1 MRLGL
6 RAADLEAPS
15 RAGSARWRTPTDC
28 FFFSLSL
35 ATPTPLHTR
44 VAGTTGFLTA
54 SGARDKGE
62 TLFGDA
68 ANERLREGGSAA
80 HLPYF
85 KVK

>member
-28 FFFSLSL
+28 FFSPF
-35 ATPTPLHTR
+35 PLPPQPPFTR